1 MKSKK
6 QNPNRH
12 LWLRNNTWYLHW
24 NIPRILRDD
33 PFFSGRSIFSKSLQ
47 TEDVYEA
54 RKMRDLMVSKFQAM
68 VTAKKVHARRSEFMA
83 AYAEASRAKKTLESR
98 LAYLDDFAAIDAYD
112 ALESAFD
119 VEAVLE
125 KGDVIKADAYLAAIH
140 GKSELVEKYSITL
153 EEAAWGFIKEH
164 EGKVAKATLSR
175 VKNATQ
181 SLITTSGNK
190 DIRLNEL
197 DRRQVTRWINSISDT
212 VSDSTRKGYIAALQ
226 KMWDWNWLHE
236 HVEGES
242 PFKGAKIEYQG
253 DGSSYQEFT
262 IEEMEE
268 IVRLADAQERA
279 LIYFGLVTGFRLSE
293 LVGLNP
299 DSFVVLE
306 GVTAIKTG
314 KGKTEAS
321 DRVLPL
327 PRHLWKELQHCVDVK
342 MWSESSVDAWSQR
355 FGKLKL
361 RATGKRDRSKCFHSF
376 RHMTGTAYDRAF
388 TEERFTSALL
398 GHKNKKTDSLS
409 YSLYSSGLTI
419 GQYLQAVETMLASD
433 YMSQFLKLFA
443 K

>member
-6 QNPNRH
+6 QNPDRY

-33 PFFSGRSIFSKSLQ
+33 PFFGGRSIFSKSLQ

-68 VTAKKVHARRSEFMA
+68 VTAKKVHTRRAIFIA
-83 AYAEASRAKKTLESR
+83 AYAEASRAKKELESQ
-98 LAYLDDFAAIDAYD
+98 LTYLDDFAAVDAYD
-112 ALESAFD
+112 ALESAFN
-119 VEAVLE
+119 VESVLE
-125 KGDVIKADAYLAAIH
+125 KGNVIKADAYLAAIH
-140 GKSELVEKYSITL
+140 GKTELVEKYSITL
-153 EEAAWGFIKEH
+153 EEASWGFIKEH

-181 SLITTSGNK
+181 SLIAASGNK
-190 DIRLNEL
+190 DLRLSEL

-253 DGSSYQEFT
+253 DGSSYKEFT
-262 IEEMEE
+262 LGEMAE
-268 IVRLADAQERA
+268 IVRLADPQERT
-279 LIYFGLVTGFRLSE
+279 LIRFGLVTGCRLSE
-293 LVGLNP
+293 LIGLNP

-314 KGKTEAS
+314 KGKTESS

-327 PRHLWKELQHCVDVK
+327 PRHLWKELQHCVDAK
-342 MWSESSVDAWSQR
+342 MWPGSVDAWSQR

-361 RATGKRDRSKCFHSF
+361 RATGKRDRTKCFHSF
-376 RHMTGTAYDRAF
+376 RHMTATAYDRAF
-388 TEERFTSALL
+388 IEERFTSALL

-433 YMSQFLKLFA
+433 YMSQFLKLFN